1 MLKDSLN
8 IFKTDIKTII
18 HNPFVMLVLIVIVL
32 IPSLYALVNID
43 ANWNPYS
50 NLNQLKIAVVNND
63 DGYLTNNTNINI
75 GQNILDGL
83 KENGGFKWEFVNY
96 TAGMEGLESEK
107 YYALIE
113 IPKNFSETVYSIEE
127 GKNTKRSE
135 IILLNNEKI
144 NPISPRIIN
153 SGLDQVQ
160 SGINGKISEIIA
172 GIVSSKL
179 HDVGEQAK
187 DNENDFTR
195 IKTRL
200 NQINYVLNQ
209 LEPILENS
217 NLTQIIPKEVS
228 DKVEALITLVRIDT
242 AKINSVDYSELT
254 QLANINT
261 EDVEYYIQSPVTLEK
276 QSLYPANNY
285 GASVSPFY
293 ICLSLWIG
301 SIVSLAMISNRVQRR
316 NKKEEIDHVEESVGD
331 NQTKTDENYEYSTVN
346 VFFGRMGLF
355 IIINIFQALFMAVG
369 LFLLHLQI
377 SSIPIFLTTIIYIGL
392 CIITIVYSLISAFG
406 NVGKVIAIVLLVLQ
420 IPGSGGIYP
429 MEMMPHFFRSMNSIL
444 PMTYAIKVF
453 REVISGISWNIYFYN
468 LEILSLIA
476 ISVLIFAIFFKGKIN
491 KYSKN
496 FEDKLKESGLF

>member
-43 ANWNPYS
+43 ANWDPYS

-63 DGYLTNNTNINI
+63 NGYLTNNTNINI

-96 TAGMEGLESEK
+96 TDGMEGLESEK

-135 IILLNNEKI
+135 IILLNNEKT

-160 SGINGKISEIIA
+160 SGINGEISEIIA

-187 DNENDFTR
+187 DNENDFIR

-200 NQINYVLNQ
+200 NQLNYVFNQ

-217 NLTQIIPKEVS
+217 NLSQIVPEEVS
-228 DKVEALITLVRIDT
+228 DKVEDLITLVRIDT
-242 AKINSVDYSELT
+242 AKINSVDYSELIR
-254 QLANINT
+254 LANINT
-261 EDVEYYIQSPVTLEK
+261 KDVEYYIQSPVTLEK
-276 QSLYPANNY
+276 HSLYPSDNY
-285 GASVSPFY
+285 GASISPFY

-316 NKKEEIDHVEESVGD
+316 NRKNEIESVEENFGD
-331 NQTKTDENYEYSTVN
+331 QIKTDENYEYGSSS
-346 VFFGRMGLF
+346 VFIGRMGLF
-355 IIINIFQALFMAVG
+355 ILINIFQALFMAVG

-392 CIITIVYSLISAFG
+392 CIITIVYALISTFG

-429 MEMMPHFFRSMNSIL
+429 MELMPQFFRTINSIL

-453 REVISGISWNIYFYN
+453 REVISGISWNSYFYN

-476 ISVLIFAIFFKGKIN
+476 ISVLLFAIFFKGKIN